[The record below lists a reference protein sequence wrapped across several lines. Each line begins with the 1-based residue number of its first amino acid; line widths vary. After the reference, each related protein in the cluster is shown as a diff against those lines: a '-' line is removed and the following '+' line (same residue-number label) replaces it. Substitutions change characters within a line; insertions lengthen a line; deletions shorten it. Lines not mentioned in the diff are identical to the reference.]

1 MMKKMILIMISIAAT
16 ALLACNPL
24 QNDTSNVIVNG
35 RVTSEESDITNA
47 DSGTGNGSE
56 LVEDFANNTDDTI
69 IGSEETNKEFT
80 FTSAEEIENISDEDL
95 TYILNHDYKT
105 YDFFPEGEYG
115 EVDLF
120 GVELQ
125 VPTED
130 CPEATAEYITVVV
143 LSNSSEDLNT
153 LKDSQQIKTYAGVKL
168 MDSIYSHQTMY
179 SGDRTGIAVKDA
191 EALYCGET
199 ETYVEYSARFT
210 ESRSYY
216 DNRELVTTEIPR
228 AYRYVYM
235 KSIVKSVT
243 DDSTQLI
250 MLGELS
256 KEYVEEQ
263 LDIYLSSSHDLTLYR
278 EVTEDEGHYFYTR
291 YYAYMVYGDYG
302 VNDCACLYKET
313 IIVDKDTHVVH
324 YEPMEEVKMVSIP

>member
-1 MMKKMILIMISIAAT
+1 MKKMILIMISIAAT

-24 QNDTSNVIVNG
+24 QNGTSNVIVNG
-35 RVTSEESDITNA
+35 RVTSEESDITNPN
-47 DSGTGNGSE
+47 SGVDNNSE
-56 LVEDFANNTDDTI
+56 LVENSTDNSDDKVVD
-69 IGSEETNKEFT
+69 SEETNKEFT

-105 YDFFPEGEYG
+105 YDFFPEGEYTK
-115 EVDLF
+115 VDLF

-130 CPEATAEYITVVV
+130 CPEATEEYITVVV
-143 LSNSSEDLNT
+143 LSKGSEDLNT

-168 MDSIYSHQTMY
+168 MDSIYSHQTMF
-179 SGDRTGIAVKDA
+179 SGDRTGTAVKDA

-199 ETYVEYSARFT
+199 DTYVEYSARFT

-243 DDSTQLI
+243 GDSTQLV

-263 LDIYLSSSHDLTLYR
+263 LDIYLSSTHDLTLYR

-291 YYAYMVYGDYG
+291 YYACMVYGDYG
-302 VNDCACLYKET
+302 VNDCAYLYKET
-313 IIVDKDTHVVH
+313 LIVDKDTQVVH

>member
-24 QNDTSNVIVNG
+24 QNSTSNVIVNG
-35 RVTSEESDITNA
+35 SVTSEESDIATA
-47 DSGTGNGSE
+47 DSVTGNGSE
-56 LVEDFANNTDDTI
+56 LVEDSANSTGDTVA
-69 IGSEETNKEFT
+69 GSEETKKEFV
-80 FTSAEEIENISDEDL
+80 FSSADEIENISDEDL

-105 YDFFPEGEYG
+105 YDFFPEGEYAK
-115 EVDLF
+115 VDLF

-143 LSNSSEDLNT
+143 LNNSSEDLNT
-153 LKDSQQIKTYAGVKL
+153 LKDSQQIKTYAEVNL

-199 ETYVEYSARFT
+199 DTYVEYSARFT

-216 DNRELVTTEIPR
+216 DNRKLVTTEIPR

-243 DDSTQLI
+243 NDSAQLI

-278 EVTEDEGHYFYTR
+278 EVTEDEGHYFYAR
-291 YYAYMVYGDYG
+291 YYAYMVYGDYS
-302 VNDCACLYKET
+302 VNDCAYLYKET

>member
-1 MMKKMILIMISIAAT
+1 MKKTFMFIILMAAT
-16 ALLACNPL
+16 ALIACNPVQNL
-24 QNDTSNVIVNG
+24 NMNERDTSESELAEVSVDESNTESDSEVTQTLGNDNNDT
-35 RVTSEESDITNA
+35 D
-47 DSGTGNGSE
+47 
-56 LVEDFANNTDDTI
+56 ANN
-69 IGSEETNKEFT
+69 EEAKKEFI
-80 FTSAEEIENISDEDL
+80 FTSANDMENISDEDL

-105 YDFFPEGEYG
+105 YDFFPEAEYANI
-115 EVDLF
+115 DLF

-130 CPEATAEYITVVV
+130 CPEATAEYITVIV

-153 LKDSQQIKTYAGVKL
+153 LKDSQQIKTYAEVNL

-191 EALYCGET
+191 EVLYCGET
-199 ETYVEYSARFT
+199 DTYVEYSARFT

-235 KSIVKSVT
+235 KSIVKSAT
-243 DDSTQLI
+243 GDSTQLV

-263 LDIYLSSSHDLTLYR
+263 LDIYLSSSRDLTLYR
-278 EVTEDEGHYFYTR
+278 EVSEDEDRYFYTR
-291 YYAYMVYGDYG
+291 YYAYIVYGDYG
-302 VNDCACLYKET
+302 VNDCAYLYKET
-313 IIVDKDTHVVH
+313 IIVDKDTQVVH
-324 YEPMEEVKMVSIP
+324 YEPMKEVKIVPIP